1 MSSSDAVIPKVE
13 STDTATLTTSSPE
26 TASAIAPA
34 TSTSKRPLEDP
45 SSPSAPDE
53 PDAKRPALD
62 KSTAVKTESDGDVA
76 VKHEGDGDTKVPD
89 APSHGATSN
98 IPPVDESNWIHMRAI
113 ISSQEA
119 ATVIGK
125 GGENV
130 TQIRRMAE
138 AKCTVSEYSRGAV
151 ERILTVS
158 GGVDGVAKVCSKN
171 SIV

>member
-1 MSSSDAVIPKVE
+1 MTSTDSTTVKVE
-13 STDTATLTTSSPE
+13 PTESTPTATE
-26 TASAIAPA
+26 TPTVPPIS

-62 KSTAVKTESDGDVA
+62 KSAPVKTETDTEA
-76 VKHEGDGDTKVPD
+76 VVKNEVDGDTKVPD
-89 APSHGATSN
+89 APPHGATSN

-158 GGVDGVAKVCSKN
+158 GGVDGVAKVCVSTN
-171 SIV
+171 SFQS